1 MPVRPRAVF
10 VLAIAVTALGCER
23 ADPRPPVVDTPAQAQ
38 AQPEADAPP
47 AWTGEWASG
56 FGDILLVPSDTDNTA
71 ILVYPEAIAEAAA
84 AGPVDLI
91 SAGGE
96 VSARGVAITGLDSLE
111 CGGAPVVRLS
121 SATFGTWSIGV
132 RATRGLL
139 RGDSIEALPRRDSA
153 QLVMRLARMASG
165 IEADEATRFTG
176 LPFSVV
182 RARAWTIGQTRI
194 VAAHL
199 ARKLPQE
206 ASPLEEHTFVI
217 AERTVSSDS
226 LALRY
231 SQRSEGTEETA
242 EHFEVLSAVSG
253 PTTLLLVARDNTTGT
268 RYEILERS
276 PAGVWRVRWARPLSC

>member
-1 MPVRPRAVF
+1 MIFRLRAAF
-10 VLAIAVTALGCER
+10 VLAVVATAPGCER
-23 ADPRPPVVDTPAQAQ
+23 ADPRPPVVDTAVQ
-38 AQPEADAPP
+38 AQPQAEAETAP

-71 ILVYPEAIAEAAA
+71 ILVYPDVVAEGAS
-84 AGPVDLI
+84 AGSVDLI

-96 VSARGVAITGLDSLE
+96 VSARGVAIAGLDSLE

-132 RATRGLL
+132 RAPQGVL
-139 RGDSIEALPRRDSA
+139 RGDSIEALPPRDSA
-153 QLVMRLARMASG
+153 RLVMRLARMASG
-165 IEADEATRFTG
+165 IEADQATRFTG

-182 RARAWTIGQTRI
+182 RARAWTIGETRI

-206 ASPLEEHTFVI
+206 ASPLEEHTFII
-217 AERTVSSDS
+217 AERLVSNDS

-253 PTTLLLVARDNTTGT
+253 ATTLLLVARDNATGT
-268 RYEILERS
+268 RYELLERS
-276 PAGVWRVRWARPLSC
+276 RTGAWRVRWSRPLSC